1 MYDNNK
7 IIYLVFEGDKK
18 EVKLPNDF
26 TNLKNY
32 FLSVFNLHNEDE
44 DKYSF
49 FYKGQNNNEVEIID
63 KNSFKAFSSLYT
75 QNKINEI
82 YIKRKEPNIQQSEVM
97 GFNNEEET
105 GLSVINN
112 NDNTNTNINTV
123 VVKKVDQDVNL
134 ENVINLQADP
144 SVSQLTISE
153 SLIQPTYC
161 NDKIQYVNKG
171 LDHIKDIKEH
181 MKDISN
187 NLKQNNIIDN
197 NELKKNLPKIE
208 ENQIKAK
215 KSNKDNNTENLENLK
230 SIIKSLE
237 EKIVKIQEENNK
249 LKNET
254 NIYQSKISNL
264 ENEKSKLIKSV
275 QESQNDIIFN
285 SNNLKESKNE
295 NIKLKNEI
303 KYLKTEEKKS
313 QMQISK
319 LMQENSE
326 LKNEIKLTESAI
338 CNTVHTNIRCE
349 HCFSNPIIGYR
360 YKCNSCNNYNLC
372 KQCYD
377 KNSET
382 GNHPHF
388 CMLIKDYDNND
399 ISQAI
404 VNKKEYSY
412 KCLSTDLKKSIYR
425 GKKETNKQIIIQNNC
440 KDKWPENTKLILDK
454 DNSQIS
460 TENIVL
466 NPLAPNEQMTLN
478 ITFKNLQNLSSNKYK
493 VYFDFNVNGTN
504 FGDKLCIIIIIKQE
518 SEKEIVNKFRN
529 KYKTPSY
536 YKDETISNLLEETNE
551 DYETTFF
558 RLYFT

>member
-1 MYDNNK
+1 MSDNNK

-105 GLSVINN
+105 GLSFVET
-112 NDNTNTNINTV
+112 NDNTNTNTV
-123 VVKKVDQDVNL
+123 VEKKVDQDVNL
-134 ENVINLQADP
+134 ENIINQQPDP

-153 SLIQPTYC
+153 SVIQPTYY
-161 NDKIQYVNKG
+161 NKKFQNVNNI
-171 LDHIKDIKEH
+171 LDNIKDVKDQK
-181 MKDISN
+181 KDISI

-197 NELKKNLPKIE
+197 NELKKNLQKIE

-215 KSNKDNNTENLENLK
+215 KSNEDINTENLENLK
-230 SIIKSLE
+230 SIIKILE

-295 NIKLKNEI
+295 NIKLQNEI
-303 KYLKTEEKKS
+303 KYLKNEKEKS
-313 QMQISK
+313 KIQIKK
-319 LMQENSE
+319 LIQENSE
-326 LKNEIKLTESAI
+326 LKNEKKLTESEI

-425 GKKETNKQIIIQNNC
+425 GKNETNKQIIIQNNC

-460 TENIVL
+460 TEDIVL

-493 VYFDFNVNGTN
+493 VYFDFNANGTN
-504 FGDKLCIIIIIKQE
+504 FGDKLCIIIIIKKE
-518 SEKEIVNKFRN
+518 IEKEIVNKFRN
-529 KYKTPSY
+529 KYKTSSY
-536 YKDETISNLLEETNE
+536 YKDETILSILEETDGE
-551 DYETTFF
+551 FEETYF
-558 RLYFT
+558 RLYFA

>member
-1 MYDNNK
+1 MSDNNK

-32 FLSVFNLHNEDE
+32 FLSVFNLHNEDD

-49 FYKGQNNNEVEIID
+49 FYKDQNNNEVEIID
-63 KNSFKAFSSLYT
+63 KNSFKAFLLLYT
-75 QNKINEI
+75 QNKIKEI
-82 YIKRKEPNIQQSEVM
+82 YIKGKGSNIQQSELM

-105 GLSVINN
+105 RLSFVET
-112 NDNTNTNINTV
+112 NDNTNTNTV
-123 VVKKVDQDVNL
+123 VEKKVDQDANL
-134 ENVINLQADP
+134 ENIINQQPDP

-153 SLIQPTYC
+153 SVIQPTYC
-161 NDKIQYVNKG
+161 NPKFQNVNNILDNIKG
-171 LDHIKDIKEH
+171 VKDQ
-181 MKDISN
+181 MKDISI
-187 NLKQNNIIDN
+187 NLKPNNIIDN
-197 NELKKNLPKIE
+197 NELKKNLQKIE

-215 KSNKDNNTENLENLK
+215 KSNEDNNTENLENLK
-230 SIIKSLE
+230 SIIKILE

-249 LKNET
+249 LKKES

-264 ENEKSKLIKSV
+264 ENEKSELIKSV
-275 QESQNDIIFN
+275 KASQNDMIFN

-295 NIKLKNEI
+295 NIKLQNEI
-303 KYLKTEEKKS
+303 KYLKNEKEKS
-313 QMQISK
+313 KIQIKK
-319 LMQENSE
+319 LIQENSE
-326 LKNEIKLTESAI
+326 LKNEKKLTESAI

-404 VNKKEYSY
+404 INKKEYSY

-460 TENIVL
+460 TEDIVL

-518 SEKEIVNKFRN
+518 TEKEIVNKFRN

-536 YKDETISNLLEETNE
+536 YKDEDISNLLEETNE
-551 DYETTFF
+551 DYEATFF
-558 RLYFT
+558 RLYFA